1 MFHILSIGRKALTNA
16 EQNLQTAGHNIAN
29 VNTEGYSRQ
38 RVVQV
43 SSDANSDSLHYY
55 GTGVEAVRIERMRDL
70 YLDNN
75 FREENSE
82 LGYWSRSAEKLSELE
97 SELNELGDYGL
108 AVDLNAFWDSW
119 ESLSDNPMD
128 NTFRLD
134 LLESAQSLSD
144 SFSRVHTTIR
154 DKYAEVDKEIRDIAS
169 TVNGIGDQLATL
181 NMQIQQAEQTGPIPN
196 DLLDKWDKLLDDL
209 SEYGNVRVN
218 YHDDGSRVVYFGSD
232 QLVSHDSS
240 RHLRTY
246 TETEDGLDTTKLVW
260 DDTNTGINGLQ
271 TGQLAGL
278 TNLRDNQLTS
288 YMEKLDNLAVNLAQ
302 QLNAIHRQGSGL
314 GDPPSTNIDFFA
326 SDITGAADFRLSDEI
341 AASPDKI
348 AASLGGEEG
357 DNRVALMINA
367 LRSDATMGN
376 QSFGEYYGSML
387 SSIGRD
393 SSNAANQS
401 DMLELT
407 ATQVDNYR
415 ESVKGVSI
423 DEESVNLLSY
433 QRSYQAAAKIVEMA
447 DGLLGTIMGIVR

>member
-1 MFHILSIGRKALTNA
+1 
-16 EQNLQTAGHNIAN
+16 
-29 VNTEGYSRQ
+29 
-38 RVVQV
+38 
-43 SSDANSDSLHYY
+43 
-55 GTGVEAVRIERMRDL
+55 MRDL

-119 ESLSDNPMD
+119 EALSDNLDGQHLPAYAARIGAKPVRLLFTRYTRPFPT
-128 NTFRLD
+128 NTPK
-134 LLESAQSLSD
+134 S
-144 SFSRVHTTIR
+144 
-154 DKYAEVDKEIRDIAS
+154 DKEIRDIAS

-181 NMQIQQAEQTGPIPN
+181 NMQIQQAEQTGTIPN

-209 SEYGNVRVN
+209 SEYGDISVQTHN
-218 YHDDGSRVVYFGSD
+218 DGSRVVYFGSD
-232 QLVSHDSS
+232 QLVLARFLAPSA
-240 RHLRTY
+240 
-246 TETEDGLDTTKLVW
+246 GLHEQHRWPRDQQARMERPPIRAST
-260 DDTNTGINGLQ
+260 GLQ
-271 TGQLAGL
+271 NGQLAGL
-278 TNLRDNQLTS
+278 MNLRDNQLTS

-302 QLNAIHRQGSGL
+302 QLNAIHRQGTGL
-314 GDPPSTNIDFFA
+314 GDPPSTNLDFFA

-348 AASLGGEEG
+348 AASLGGRRG
-357 DNRVALMINA
+357 RQPCRIDDYRASVRGNDGQSVVRRVLWIHAFLD
-367 LRSDATMGN
+367 RQRTRPTPAT
-376 QSFGEYYGSML
+376 
-387 SSIGRD
+387 
-393 SSNAANQS
+393 QS

-433 QRSYQAAAKIVEMA
+433 QRSYQAAAKVVEMA
-447 DGLLGTIMGIVR
+447 DELMGTIMGLVR